1 MSKIGDYRS
10 SPAQITGSS
19 TINHEIRV
27 KLQLTCS
34 EYVLID
40 HMHRKELKGEM
51 ADTLSVYVNTGFT
64 EQNQELLVKSLIAKG
79 FIRIE
84 QGQVIKLT
92 SKYEDAF
99 PNLDKEFE
107 EFWIETLPDKGDLNH
122 TKMIRHVAWTGTKK
136 KALEYWHKLRK
147 KHTFDYLMA
156 QRSAYFE
163 YLELEHKRGFARQR
177 MMCQVFL
184 NPGSERYME
193 DYADYAKQLKIKL
206 GLLKEET
213 KIEVLSSEQRKE
225 FYAKNNNK

>member
-1 MSKIGDYRS
+1 MTKIGDYRS
-10 SPAQITGSS
+10 GPPRITGGS

-51 ADTLSVYVNTGFT
+51 ADTLSVYISTGFT
-64 EQNQELLVKSLIAKG
+64 EQNQELLIKSLIVKG
-79 FIRIE
+79 FVRIE
-84 QGQVIKLT
+84 QGQNIKLT
-92 SKYEDAF
+92 SMWEDAF
-99 PNLDKEFE
+99 PNLDREFDL
-107 EFWIETLPDKGDLNH
+107 FWFETVPDKKNP
-122 TKMIRHVAWTGTKK
+122 TQMIRQTAWTGTKK
-136 KALEYWHKLRK
+136 KALEYWCRLRK

-156 QRSAYFE
+156 QRAAYFE

-193 DYADYAKQLKIKL
+193 DYEDYAKQLKIKL
-206 GLLKEET
+206 GLLKEEVKT
-213 KIEVLSSEQRKE
+213 DMVLTEEQRKE
-225 FYAKNNNK
+225 FYAKDNNK